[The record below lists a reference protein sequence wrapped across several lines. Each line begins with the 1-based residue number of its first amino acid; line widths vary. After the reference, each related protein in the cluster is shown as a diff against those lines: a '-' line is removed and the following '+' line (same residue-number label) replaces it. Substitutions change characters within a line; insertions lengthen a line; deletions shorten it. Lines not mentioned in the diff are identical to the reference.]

1 VKLTLGQ
8 SRVVGLVFLA
18 LGVAW
23 IAWEESARAGYVASP
38 PVTGV
43 YVVLIAISVTFLLFY
58 PRSLKHK

>member
-8 SRVVGLVFLA
+8 SRVVGLVFLV
-18 LGVAW
+18 LGVGW

-43 YVVLIAISVTFLLFY
+43 YLVLIVISVMFLFFY
-58 PRSLKHK
+58 PRSLKRK